1 DIHTMVKD
9 DVSGVDDQI
18 NEVLD
23 DINKVSKEEMVM
35 SILSTQAKQ
44 IQALTELMVQHSK
57 VLEVLTAS
65 HLAGDRSGKKDK
77 NLTEEVQDANSFQG
91 KPSTKKGCGPQQK
104 NVTKYPTTRGR
115 VTTKPVVETIL
126 KKFEKDASRFWPEAP
141 ICMDSI
147 PELDLRKL
155 HCKLKKVLRPTYGSE
170 ILVDNDHCS
179 GSREVLWTLRPGL
192 ELVDDVLNL
201 VVGMVSFSR
210 NDSMWWLPTIFVKI
224 ALDPNLHCK
233 ATLDYIAA
241 KYMGMV
247 ENLVKIYV
255 PIYIERHWYLM
266 IVDMLE
272 GKLVYLDSLKDKDE
286 RQRRVKQMV
295 TIAEF
300 LDITLSEDKFY
311 DDKSKSQKSIS
322 TFTVYEPCISQ
333 QSG

>member
-1 DIHTMVKD
+1 MDVPTIDDNGNRSQRLMKEAKEAETLRDIHTMVKD

-147 PELDLRKL
+147 PE
-155 HCKLKKVLRPTYGSE
+155 
-170 ILVDNDHCS
+170 
-179 GSREVLWTLRPGL
+179 
-192 ELVDDVLNL
+192 
-201 VVGMVSFSR
+201 
-210 NDSMWWLPTIFVKI
+210 
-224 ALDPNLHCK
+224 
-233 ATLDYIAA
+233 
-241 KYMGMV
+241 
-247 ENLVKIYV
+247 
-255 PIYIERHWYLM
+255 
-266 IVDMLE
+266 
-272 GKLVYLDSLKDKDE
+272 
-286 RQRRVKQMV
+286 
-295 TIAEF
+295 
-300 LDITLSEDKFY
+300 
-311 DDKSKSQKSIS
+311 
-322 TFTVYEPCISQ
+322 
-333 QSG
+333 